1 VSSNGLTKL
10 CDLWKRTG
18 MRGKNTYLSGDIN
31 RTSRLVVFENH
42 NKTSIAAP
50 DYHVFIR
57 SVGDEPEEPE

>member
-42 NKTSIAAP
+42 NK
-50 DYHVFIR
+50 FIR